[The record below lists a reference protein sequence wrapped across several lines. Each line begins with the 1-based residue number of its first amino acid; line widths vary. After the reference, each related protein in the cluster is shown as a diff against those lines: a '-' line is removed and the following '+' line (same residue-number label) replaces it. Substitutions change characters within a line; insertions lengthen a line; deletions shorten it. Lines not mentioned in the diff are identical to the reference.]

1 MWDVQSSQQRL
12 EQSLGCLTASSALRV
27 FSLPSFPAV
36 KFPPK
41 VDVLAKQ
48 TPSPESFIHFDPSG
62 KDLDG
67 CRGTLSLAYVVP
79 WGCLDH
85 RHIRRVG
92 QSPARRRGLLS

>member
-27 FSLPSFPAV
+27 SSLPSFLAV
-36 KFPPK
+36 KFAPK

-48 TPSPESFIHFDPSG
+48 TLYPESFIQFDPSG

-67 CRGTLSLAYVVP
+67 GRRTLRLAHVVP

-92 QSPARRRGLLS
+92 

>member
-27 FSLPSFPAV
+27 SSLPSFLAV

-48 TPSPESFIHFDPSG
+48 TLYPESFIQFDPSG

-67 CRGTLSLAYVVP
+67 GRRTLRLAHVVP

-92 QSPARRRGLLS
+92 